1 MMKIGE
7 RKKQGQK
14 RQVTL
19 DNRQALITTDTQI
32 QARLILKSLEETV
45 TWVRMTFKPK
55 RLRALI

>member
-19 DNRQALITTDTQI
+19 DNRQALITTDTQV
-32 QARLILKSLEETV
+32 QARLILKSLE
-45 TWVRMTFKPK
+45 K
-55 RLRALI
+55 R